1 VLVGIARRDGD
12 HVLVGYV
19 DVEDRGVRHRLS
31 YLGSDD
37 ASSWRHPERKLL
49 LGVGLMDDAMSRWRL
64 YTEHR
69 DRGMDFVT
77 LVSARACIGPDVRL
91 GGGTVVMDQAAV
103 NAGTELGEAC
113 IVNTGAVVEHDCRIG
128 NNVHVGPHATI
139 CGGVEIEDHCLIG
152 AGATIVPGTRIAAGS
167 LIGAGA
173 VVASD
178 LERPGTYVGVPAKR
192 CGEGMA

>member
-12 HVLVGYV
+12 HALVGYV
-19 DVEDRGVRHRLS
+19 DVEDRGVRHGLS
-31 YLGSDD
+31 YLGPDD
-37 ASSWRHPERKLL
+37 CLSRGHSECSLL
-49 LGVGLMDDAMSRWRL
+49 LGVGLMGDATSRWRI

-69 DRGMDFVT
+69 DRGRDYVT

-91 GGGTVVMDQAAV
+91 GTGTVVMDHAAV

-128 NNVHVGPHATI
+128 NNVHIGPNATV
-139 CGGVEIEDHCLIG
+139 CGGVQIEDHCLIG
-152 AGATIVPGTRIAAGS
+152 AGATIIPGARVAAGS
-167 LIGAGA
+167 IIGAGA

-192 CGEGMA
+192 SGEGMA